1 MDNITELE
9 ILLHQGENLLNIVE
23 PNNSMFIDAPRLD
36 SRKTQEWKLKT
47 LTSLKKTIDDEDEL
61 YIEFKKY
68 TQTNYKHE
76 IEKAVS
82 TLKIIIET
90 LEKNSIP
97 KNNQFN
103 QDIIETILNKFHK
116 VVIELDFKIQ
126 TENDVKK
133 LLKALL
139 GIHYDNI
146 KSEEH
151 VESYAGVSSRID
163 LYIKDINYGIEI
175 KLAKNSI
182 NHEKIVEQIN
192 DDIKKY
198 QKLSNCE
205 KIYFFIYNPES
216 LITNHVSLENELPS
230 KEGNINITT
239 IVNPKVYHPTT

>member
-9 ILLHQGENLLNIVE
+9 KLLHQGENLLNIVE

-139 GIHYDNI
+139 GIHYNNI

-239 IVNPKVYHPTT
+239 IVNPKV